1 MCKEC
6 KEVEMND
13 EVEQEREFSIED
25 LSREELIETVYS
37 LLSTK
42 EKEIDLDNSVIADS
56 ASFQKGIKKASFYA
70 GFYSCLVNC
79 GLSTQDA
86 FELMLNQNTCDN
98 NQELQRIVNSGS
110 IDVAKI
116 QDEKQ
121 SI

>member
-6 KEVEMND
+6 KDVGINE

-25 LSREELIETVYS
+25 LSHEELIETVYN

-42 EKEIDLDNSVIADS
+42 EKEIDLDNSVIAESD
-56 ASFQKGIKKASFYA
+56 SFQKGVEKASFYA

-79 GLSTQDA
+79 GVSTQDA

-110 IDVAKI
+110 IDVARI
-116 QDEKQ
+116 QDDK
-121 SI
+121 SL

>member
-13 EVEQEREFSIED
+13 EVEQEKEFSIED
-25 LSREELIETVYS
+25 LSREELIETVYN

-42 EKEIDLDNSVIADS
+42 EKEIDLDNSVIAESD
-56 ASFQKGIKKASFYA
+56 SFQKGVEKASFYA

-79 GLSTQDA
+79 GVSTQDA
-86 FELMLNQNTCDN
+86 YELTMNQNTCDN

-110 IDVAKI
+110 IDVARI
-116 QDEKQ
+116 QDDK
-121 SI
+121 SL

>member
-6 KEVEMND
+6 KDVGMNE
-13 EVEQEREFSIED
+13 EVEQEKEFNIED

-37 LLSTK
+37 LLSAR
-42 EKEIDLDNSVIADS
+42 EKEINLDNGIISES
-56 ASFQKGIKKASFYA
+56 NSFQKGVEKASFYA

-79 GLSTQDA
+79 GVSTQDA

-110 IDVAKI
+110 IDVARI
-116 QDEKQ
+116 QDDK
-121 SI
+121 SL

>member
-1 MCKEC
+1 MYEEC
-6 KEVEMND
+6 KDVEMN
-13 EVEQEREFSIED
+13 EELEQEKEFSIED

-42 EKEIDLDNSVIADS
+42 EKEIDLDNSIIAESD
-56 ASFQKGIKKASFYA
+56 SFQKGVEKASFYA

-79 GLSTQDA
+79 GVSTQDA

-110 IDVAKI
+110 IDVARI
-116 QDEKQ
+116 QDDK
-121 SI
+121 SL

>member
-6 KEVEMND
+6 KDVGINE
-13 EVEQEREFSIED
+13 EVEQEREFTIED
-25 LSREELIETVYS
+25 LSHEELVETVYN

-42 EKEIDLDNSVIADS
+42 EKEINLDNGRISELD
-56 ASFQKGIKKASFYA
+56 SFQKGVEKASFYA

-86 FELMLNQNTCDN
+86 YELTMNQNTCDN
-98 NQELQRIVNSGS
+98 NQKMQRIVNSGS
-110 IDVAKI
+110 IDVARI
-116 QDEKQ
+116 QEDK

>member
-13 EVEQEREFSIED
+13 EVEQEKECSIED
-25 LSREELIETVYS
+25 LSREELIETVYN

-42 EKEIDLDNSVIADS
+42 EKEIDLDNSVIAESD
-56 ASFQKGIKKASFYA
+56 SFQKGVEKASFYA

-79 GLSTQDA
+79 GVSTQDA

-110 IDVAKI
+110 IDVARI
-116 QDEKQ
+116 QDDK
-121 SI
+121 SL

>member
-1 MCKEC
+1 MCKDCE
-6 KEVEMND
+6 EVEMKD
-13 EVEQEREFSIED
+13 EVEQEKEFNIED

-42 EKEIDLDNSVIADS
+42 EKEIDLDNSIIADS
-56 ASFQKGIKKASFYA
+56 ASFQKGVKKASFYA

-86 FELMLNQNTCDN
+86 FELTMNQNTCDN

-110 IDVAKI
+110 IDVARI
-116 QDEKQ
+116 QDDK
-121 SI
+121 SL

>member
-6 KEVEMND
+6 KDVAINEEA
-13 EVEQEREFSIED
+13 EQEKEFSIED
-25 LSREELIETVYS
+25 LSREELIETVYN

-42 EKEIDLDNSVIADS
+42 EKEIDLDNSVIAESD
-56 ASFQKGIKKASFYA
+56 SFQKGVEKASFYA

-79 GLSTQDA
+79 GVSTQDA

-110 IDVAKI
+110 IDVARI
-116 QDEKQ
+116 QDDK
-121 SI
+121 SL

>member
-1 MCKEC
+1 MCEEC
-6 KEVEMND
+6 KDVEINE
-13 EVEQEREFSIED
+13 EVEQEKEFSIED
-25 LSREELIETVYS
+25 LSHEELVETVYS

-42 EKEIDLDNSVIADS
+42 EKEINLDNGIIADS

-86 FELMLNQNTCDN
+86 YELTMNQNTCDN
-98 NQELQRIVNSGS
+98 NQELQRIVNNGS

-116 QDEKQ
+116 QDDK

>member
-6 KEVEMND
+6 KDVGMNE

-42 EKEIDLDNSVIADS
+42 EKEINLDNGRISELD
-56 ASFQKGIKKASFYA
+56 SFQKGVEKASFYA

-86 FELMLNQNTCDN
+86 YELTMNQNTCDN
-98 NQELQRIVNSGS
+98 NQKMQRIVNSGS
-110 IDVAKI
+110 IDVARI
-116 QDEKQ
+116 QDDK
-121 SI
+121 SL

>member
-13 EVEQEREFSIED
+13 EVEQEKEFSIED

-42 EKEIDLDNSVIADS
+42 EKEIELDNSIIADS
-56 ASFQKGIKKASFYA
+56 ASFQKGVEKASFYA

-79 GLSTQDA
+79 GISIQDA
-86 FELMLNQNTCDN
+86 FELTLNESTSRN
-98 NQELQRIVNSGS
+98 NLKLQKLVNEGNIAIS
-110 IDVAKI
+110 DLQKI
-116 QDEKQ
+116 
-121 SI
+121 

>member
-6 KEVEMND
+6 KDVEINE
-13 EVEQEREFSIED
+13 EVEQKKEFSIED
-25 LSREELIETVYS
+25 LSREELIETVYN

-42 EKEIDLDNSVIADS
+42 EKEIDLDNSVIAESD
-56 ASFQKGIKKASFYA
+56 SFQKGVEKASFYA

-79 GLSTQDA
+79 GVSTQDA

-110 IDVAKI
+110 IDVARI
-116 QDEKQ
+116 QDDK
-121 SI
+121 SL

>member
-6 KEVEMND
+6 KDVEMN
-13 EVEQEREFSIED
+13 EELEQEKEFSIED

-42 EKEIDLDNSVIADS
+42 EKEIELDNSIIADS
-56 ASFQKGIKKASFYA
+56 ASFQKGVKKASFYA

-86 FELMLNQNTCDN
+86 YELTMNQNTCDN
-98 NQELQRIVNSGS
+98 NQKMQRIVNNGS
-110 IDVAKI
+110 VDVARI
-116 QDEKQ
+116 QEDK

>member
-6 KEVEMND
+6 QDVEIND
-13 EVEQEREFSIED
+13 EVEQEKEFSIED
-25 LSREELIETVYS
+25 WSREELIETVYS

-42 EKEIDLDNSVIADS
+42 EKEIDLDNSILAESD
-56 ASFQKGIKKASFYA
+56 SFQKGVEKASFYA

-86 FELMLNQNTCDN
+86 FELTMNQNTCDN

-110 IDVAKI
+110 IDVARI
-116 QDEKQ
+116 QDDKG
-121 SI
+121 I

>member
-13 EVEQEREFSIED
+13 EVEQE
-25 LSREELIETVYS
+25 
-37 LLSTK
+37 
-42 EKEIDLDNSVIADS
+42 KEINLDNGRISELD
-56 ASFQKGIKKASFYA
+56 SFQKGVEKASFYA

-79 GLSTQDA
+79 GVSTQDA

-110 IDVAKI
+110 IDVARI
-116 QDEKQ
+116 QEDK

>member
-6 KEVEMND
+6 KDIEVNE
-13 EVEQEREFSIED
+13 EVEQEKEFSIED
-25 LSREELIETVYS
+25 LSREELIETVYN

-42 EKEIDLDNSVIADS
+42 EKEIDLDNSVIAESD
-56 ASFQKGIKKASFYA
+56 SFQKGVEKASFYA

-79 GLSTQDA
+79 GVSTQDA

-110 IDVAKI
+110 IDVARI
-116 QDEKQ
+116 QDDK
-121 SI
+121 SL

>member
-1 MCKEC
+1 MCKEY

-13 EVEQEREFSIED
+13 EVEQEKEFNIED

-42 EKEIDLDNSVIADS
+42 EKEINLDNGRISELD
-56 ASFQKGIKKASFYA
+56 SFQKGVEKASFYA

-86 FELMLNQNTCDN
+86 YELTMNQNTCDN
-98 NQELQRIVNSGS
+98 NQKMQRIVNSGS
-110 IDVAKI
+110 IDVARI
-116 QDEKQ
+116 QDDK
-121 SI
+121 SL

>member
-13 EVEQEREFSIED
+13 EVKQEKEFNIED

-42 EKEIDLDNSVIADS
+42 EKEINLDNGIISES
-56 ASFQKGIKKASFYA
+56 NSFQKGVEKASFYA

-79 GLSTQDA
+79 GVSTQDA

-110 IDVAKI
+110 IDVARI
-116 QDEKQ
+116 QDDK
-121 SI
+121 SL

>member
-6 KEVEMND
+6 KEVGMNE
-13 EVEQEREFSIED
+13 EVEQEKEFSIED
-25 LSREELIETVYS
+25 LSREELIETVYN

-42 EKEIDLDNSVIADS
+42 EKEIDLDNSVIAESD
-56 ASFQKGIKKASFYA
+56 SFQKGVEKASFYA

-79 GLSTQDA
+79 GVSTQDA

-110 IDVAKI
+110 INVARI
-116 QDEKQ
+116 QDDK
-121 SI
+121 SL